1 MEVIEKAVKA
11 TGATLIWC
19 SPADTLHGD
28 MRNKDSYC
36 VVRCEEGLA
45 MQLAIHETTAFTI
58 YNVTGNVVTRDRKN
72 KRDISIKPNLRY
84 YSGKMEIRALRN
96 VTQNLVDLTLALSV
110 TTSIDEVADI
120 DDTTYFG
127 INGLTIEIIKY

>member
-28 MRNKDSYC
+28 MQNKDSYC
-36 VVRCEEGLA
+36 VVCCEEGLT
-45 MQLAIHETTAFTI
+45 MQLAIHETIAFTI

-72 KRDISIKPNLRY
+72 KRDICIKPNLRY
-84 YSGKMEIRALRN
+84 YADKMDIRTLRN
-96 VTQNLVDLTLALSV
+96 VTQELVDLTLALRV
-110 TTSIDEVADI
+110 NTSIDEVADVG
-120 DDTTYFG
+120 DMSYFG

>member
-1 MEVIEKAVKA
+1 MEVIDGAVKA

-36 VVRCEEGLA
+36 VVRYEEGLA
-45 MQLAIHETTAFTI
+45 MQLAIHETIAFTI

-72 KRDISIKPNLRY
+72 KRDICIKPNLRY
-84 YSGKMEIRALRN
+84 YAGKMDIRILRN
-96 VTQNLVDLTLALSV
+96 VTQELVDLTLALRV
-110 TTSIDEVADI
+110 NTSIDEVADV
-120 DDTTYFG
+120 DNTSYFS
-127 INGLTIEIIKY
+127 INGLTIEIMKY